1 MSSIHSKNSGYFMA
15 KSVTTPLEQTAR
27 LLDLVPFLLSHQGI
41 SMGDLAKHFKV
52 DNDVMI
58 DDLNTLWMCGL
69 PGYTPLELIDLAF
82 DSGFVTIRNAA
93 PLAYVRTLS
102 SSEIVA
108 LALGLDLLRENS
120 EKLGAEQSD
129 RIDGL
134 SKKLRDQIGVHIS
147 IAASPTTAHRS
158 VVSTSI
164 AQRVPIEMTYYSS
177 SSDQET
183 VRIVTAYNFFREKDI
198 EYFDAHCH
206 TAKGM
211 RTFRLDRIVAVSLAK
226 ISDVMP
232 EVQAKRN
239 ERVRVG
245 ATVRTLDRASAEA
258 FGLAFTDLQLG
269 GSVTLEA
276 FSPEWLI
283 RSIMA
288 GAGSLVAE
296 EPQEI
301 TVAIRESIDSTMALY
316 E

>member
-1 MSSIHSKNSGYFMA
+1 MA

-102 SSEIVA
+102 TSEIVA

-120 EKLGAEQSD
+120 EKLGVEQSD
-129 RIDGL
+129 RINAL

-147 IAASPTTAHRS
+147 ITASPTTAHRS
-158 VVSTSI
+158 VISTSI

-183 VRIVTAYNFFREKDI
+183 VRIVTAYNFFREKDV
-198 EYFDAHCH
+198 EYFEAHCH
-206 TAKGM
+206 TANGM

-226 ISDVMP
+226 VLEVIP

-239 ERVRVG
+239 ERIRVG

-269 GSVTLEA
+269 GGVTLEA

>member
-1 MSSIHSKNSGYFMA
+1 MA
-15 KSVTTPLEQTAR
+15 KSATTPLEQTAR

-41 SMGDLAKHFKV
+41 SMEDLAKHFKV

-120 EKLGAEQSD
+120 EKLGFDQSD
-129 RIDGL
+129 RIDAL
-134 SKKLRDQIGVHIS
+134 SKKLREQIGVHIS

-158 VVSTSI
+158 VISSSI
-164 AQRVPIEMTYYSS
+164 AQRVPVEMTYYSS

-183 VRIVTAYNFFREKDI
+183 VRIVTAYDFFREKDV
-198 EYFDAHCH
+198 EYFQAHCH
-206 TAKGM
+206 TSKGM
-211 RTFRLDRIVAVSLAK
+211 RTFRLDRIVDISLTK
-226 ISDVMP
+226 SLDVIP
-232 EVQAKRN
+232 DVPSKKN
-239 ERVRVG
+239 ERIRVG
-245 ATVRTLDRASAEA
+245 ATVRRLDRASAEA
-258 FGLAFTDLQLG
+258 FGLAFTDLHLG

-283 RSIMA
+283 RSVMA
-288 GAGSLVAE
+288 GAGSLVVE

-301 TVAIRESIDSTMALY
+301 ARSIGESIDSTMALY

>member
-1 MSSIHSKNSGYFMA
+1 MA
-15 KSVTTPLEQTAR
+15 KSATTPLEQTAR

-120 EKLGAEQSD
+120 EKLGVEQSD
-129 RIDGL
+129 RINAL

-158 VVSTSI
+158 VISTSI

-183 VRIVTAYNFFREKDI
+183 VRIVTAYDFFREKDV
-198 EYFDAHCH
+198 EYFEAHCH
-206 TAKGM
+206 TSKGM
-211 RTFRLDRIVAVSLAK
+211 RTFRLDRIVAVSLTK
-226 ISDVMP
+226 TLGVIP
-232 EVQAKRN
+232 EVQAKKN
-239 ERVRVG
+239 ERIRVG

-258 FGLAFTDLQLG
+258 FGLAFNDLQLG

-296 EPQEI
+296 EPQEF